1 MKSGM
6 EWEFLRHNR
15 SRLRSHRHHHV
26 HIVQTC
32 PMKNASLIRTRQN
45 SCTGCSRHNQ
55 RKWPRIQCLANH
67 LDRRRMK
74 HGLFLPQQP
83 KGRST
88 PARPSCRCPS
98 AVGRCR
104 KKIKVRISDKNQ
116 NARPSLL
123 RQHGPRPSVCT
134 RPGVCQGRVRKKC
147 PHRIGR
153 TERAPSAD
161 VLGRVSAC
169 VAAGLVKL

>member
-6 EWEFLRHNR
+6 EWKFLRHNR

-32 PMKNASLIRTRQN
+32 PTKNASLIRTRQN

-55 RKWPRIQCLANH
+55 RKWLTIQCLANH

-74 HGLFLPQQP
+74 RGLFLPQQP

-88 PARPSCRCPS
+88 PARPSYLPLSQAQAIRRS
-98 AVGRCR
+98 FF
-104 KKIKVRISDKNQ
+104 
-116 NARPSLL
+116 RPSSRL
-123 RQHGPRPSVCT
+123 SN
-134 RPGVCQGRVRKKC
+134 
-147 PHRIGR
+147 IFFDSR
-153 TERAPSAD
+153 TSF
-161 VLGRVSAC
+161 
-169 VAAGLVKL
+169 